1 MVGSA
6 QTIGSLA
13 KSWVSARY
21 ENANLAH
28 MQPTDQVRE
37 LLQGAFPSGEVEV
50 SSFSGSDHLSA
61 RVSSD
66 RFAGL
71 SLIEQHRLVYAPVQH
86 LISDGT
92 IHALQ
97 IKTEAT

>member
-1 MVGSA
+1 
-6 QTIGSLA
+6 
-13 KSWVSARY
+13 
-21 ENANLAH
+21 
-28 MQPTDQVRE
+28 MQLTDQVRE
-37 LLQGAFPSGEVEV
+37 LLQQAFPSGEIEV

-61 RVSSD
+61 RVRSD
-66 RFAGL
+66 RFGGL

-86 LISDGT
+86 LLDNGS

>member
-1 MVGSA
+1 
-6 QTIGSLA
+6 
-13 KSWVSARY
+13 
-21 ENANLAH
+21 
-28 MQPTDQVRE
+28 MQLTDQVRE
-37 LLQGAFPSGEVEV
+37 LLQQAFPSGEVEV

-61 RVSSD
+61 RVRSD
-66 RFAGL
+66 RFGGL

-86 LISDGT
+86 LLDNGS

>member
-1 MVGSA
+1 
-6 QTIGSLA
+6 
-13 KSWVSARY
+13 
-21 ENANLAH
+21 
-28 MQPTDQVRE
+28 MQLTDQVRD
-37 LLQGAFPSGEVEV
+37 LLQQAFPSGEIEV

-61 RVSSD
+61 RVRSD
-66 RFAGL
+66 RFGGL

-86 LISDGT
+86 LLDDGS

>member
-1 MVGSA
+1 
-6 QTIGSLA
+6 
-13 KSWVSARY
+13 
-21 ENANLAH
+21 
-28 MQPTDQVRE
+28 MQLSDQVRE
-37 LLQGAFPSGEVEV
+37 LLQHAFPSGEVEV

-61 RVSSD
+61 RVRSD
-66 RFAGL
+66 RFGGL

-86 LISDGT
+86 LLDDGS

>member
-6 QTIGSLA
+6 QTIRSPA
-13 KSWVSARY
+13 KSWVSAGY

-28 MQPTDQVRE
+28 MQLTDQVRE

-61 RVSSD
+61 RVRSD

>member
-1 MVGSA
+1 MRL
-6 QTIGSLA
+6 T
-13 KSWVSARY
+13 
-21 ENANLAH
+21 
-28 MQPTDQVRE
+28 
-37 LLQGAFPSGEVEV
+37 FVEV

-61 RVSSD
+61 RVRSD
-66 RFAGL
+66 RFGGM

-86 LISDGT
+86 LLDDGT